1 MYASILPY
9 VINMYQTY
17 DSLQIIQLLGGGC
30 TRTPPLK
37 SQIRGI
43 EKFTA
48 TKLCL
53 SSITNSITSHDI
65 SIIKPRVKKLRFKS
79 LTLDHCFID
88 YNKLSQLLEV
98 FSEELKGIEEFIFLA
113 NYSFSDARPLFH
125 PLICQKNLRVLKC
138 PSTTGPEIRTVQEKK
153 LLRLF
158 HQVKE
163 LQYPLC
169 TLTSHFFKNLATK
182 DDISNLR
189 ILSISCLD
197 VDEGVVSQTFL
208 LVQQL
213 CGIGLL
219 KEVRIEVYG
228 NIEIFITSQ
237 LLRKNNGIKWEF
249 SSWTFHYF
257 RVGVKYLFDSAI
269 KMENNIIKDSK
280 IIFKNLD
287 YLENHEF
294 SFVDRVSLITP
305 ENWDTMAGSFG
316 EHCLFFTIL

>member
-43 EKFTA
+43 EKFRA

-65 SIIKPRVKKLRFKS
+65 SIIKPRVKKL
-79 LTLDHCFID
+79 
-88 YNKLSQLLEV
+88 
-98 FSEELKGIEEFIFLA
+98 
-113 NYSFSDARPLFH
+113 SDARPLFH